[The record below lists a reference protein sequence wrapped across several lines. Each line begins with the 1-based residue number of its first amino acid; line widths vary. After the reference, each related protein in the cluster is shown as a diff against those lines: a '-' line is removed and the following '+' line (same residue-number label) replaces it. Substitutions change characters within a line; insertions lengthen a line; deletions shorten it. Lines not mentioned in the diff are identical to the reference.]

1 MKTWPNPL
9 DSYVPIPFARLCDRH
24 LFISLGGGLYAHYI
38 GFLDP
43 EVFTWYYIVTMLIMV
58 LIGGSG
64 TIAGPVIGAIL
75 FYLAAGIP
83 PWHQGLSNGHLWPDP
98 GVSHPLMP
106 DESTAF

>member
-1 MKTWPNPL
+1 MKSWPSRL
-9 DSYVPIPFARLCDRH
+9 GFARFRFH
-24 LFISLGGGLYAHYI
+24 LLAFVIGTCFISLGGGLYAHYI

-75 FYLAAGIP
+75 FTWLPEYLRR
-83 PWHQGLSNGHLWPDP
+83 HQGLSDGLLWPDP
-98 GVSHPLMP
+98 GGSDHLH
-106 DESTAF
+106 A